1 MITKEDVPVLDSL
14 FLPVYTSTDQ
24 ITASVYLVCSL
35 ASLALGAVIAFAAG
49 FRSRQSK
56 SFMLA
61 LLLIPVIVQM
71 VIMLVN
77 DNVGAGVAVM
87 GAFSLVRF
95 RSAPGSAK
103 EIVSIF
109 LAMAT
114 GLATAKGYIA
124 LAAVFV
130 IVISLIMIIST
141 YVRFKEKDDL
151 VRELKITIPEDLN
164 YAHEFDDLFDTY
176 TKRSKLLNVKTTN
189 MGSLYKLSYEVEL
202 KSEDNV
208 QSFIDDL
215 RTRNGNLE
223 IAVLLPAVSE
233 GVL

>member
-1 MITKEDVPVLDSL
+1 MLDSF

-130 IVISLIMIIST
+130 IVISFIMIIST

>member
-1 MITKEDVPVLDSL
+1 MLETIFSPI
-14 FLPVYTSTDQ
+14 YTSTSD
-24 ITASVYLVCSL
+24 ITTTVYVICSL
-35 ASLALGAVIAFAAG
+35 ASLVLGAVIAWAAG
-49 FRSRQSK
+49 YKSRQSK

-114 GLATAKGYIA
+114 GLATAKGYLA

-130 IVISLIMIIST
+130 IVVCLIMVLSNFVT
-141 YVRFKEKDDL
+141 VKEKDDL
-151 VRELKITIPEDLN
+151 MRELRITIPEDLN
-164 YAHEFDDLFDTY
+164 YAHEFDDLFEKY
-176 TKRSKLLNVKTTN
+176 TRQFKLMNVKTTN
-189 MGSLYKLSYEVEL
+189 MGSLYKLSYQVEL
-202 KSEDNV
+202 NSEDIV
-208 QSFIDDL
+208 QAFIDDL
-215 RTRNGNLE
+215 RCRNGNLE
-223 IAVLLPAVSE
+223 ISMMVPAME
-233 GVL
+233 ERIL

>member
-1 MITKEDVPVLDSL
+1 MDGAFIQK
-14 FLPVYTSTDQ
+14 FLPMYVKAAGLTLRLGAAG
-24 ITASVYLVCSL
+24 ILL
-35 ASLALGAVIAFAAG
+35 SLALGAVIAFAAG

-114 GLATAKGYIA
+114 GLATAKGYLG

-130 IVISLIMIIST
+130 LVICAIMI
-141 YVRFKEKDDL
+141 VMGFARFKEKDDL
-151 VRELKITIPEDLN
+151 QRELRITIPEDLN
-164 YAHEFDDLFDTY
+164 YAHEFDDLFDKY
-176 TKRSKLLNVKTTN
+176 TKQAKLMNVKTTN
-189 MGSLYKLSYEVEL
+189 MGSLYKLIYRIEL
-202 KSEDNV
+202 IHEDDV
-208 QSFIDDL
+208 QKFIDEL
-215 RTRNGNLE
+215 RCRNGNLE
-223 IAVLLPAVSE
+223 ISLCTAPEENEL
-233 GVL
+233 

>member
-1 MITKEDVPVLDSL
+1 MLDSL

-24 ITASVYLVCSL
+24 IIASVYLVCSL

-114 GLATAKGYIA
+114 GLATAKGYIS

>member
-1 MITKEDVPVLDSL
+1 MLDTIFQPIYSSTTEL
-14 FLPVYTSTDQ
+14 TTST
-24 ITASVYLVCSL
+24 YLICTLV
-35 ASLALGAVIAFAAG
+35 SLALGAVIAWASSV
-49 FRSRQSK
+49 RSRQSK
-56 SFMLA
+56 SFL
-61 LLLIPVIVQM
+61 LSILLIPAIVQI

-114 GLATAKGYIA
+114 GLATAKGYLA
-124 LAAVFV
+124 LAAAFV
-130 IVISLIMIIST
+130 IIICLVMVLSN
-141 YVRFKEKDDL
+141 FINIKEKDDL
-151 VRELKITIPEDLN
+151 QRELKITIPEDLN
-164 YAHEFDDLFDTY
+164 YAHEFDDLFEKY
-176 TKRSKLLNVKTTN
+176 TKNCKLMNVKTTN

>member
-24 ITASVYLVCSL
+24 IIASVYLVCSL